1 MSGGWLH
8 LLATVT
14 LGPLLLV
21 QGRHVRGSIE
31 KLPEPPGARE
41 GRAGR
46 GPHLRVLFVGD
57 SSAVGVGVSTL
68 DDALPGRVVAGLASD
83 HETDWRLIGRTGAT
97 TRDTLARLSREAAG
111 SFDIAVTALGVND
124 VTRGRS
130 LDGWLE
136 EQAALV
142 TLLEE
147 RYAVRRT
154 MLSGLPPVHRFPALP
169 QPLRWYLG
177 AQTRRFD
184 RALARLAEGRRGCT
198 HVPISDQTGDAGS
211 DAMASDGF
219 HPGPRIYARWAE
231 LVVEGIRRQETK

>member
-8 LLATVT
+8 LAATVA
-14 LGPLLLV
+14 LGPLLLI
-21 QGRHVRGSIE
+21 QGRRVRRSIQ

-41 GRAGR
+41 GRVGR

-68 DDALPGRVVAGLASD
+68 DEALPGQVVVGLASGHD
-83 HETDWRLIGRTGAT
+83 TDWRLIGRTGAT
-97 TRDTLARLSREAAG
+97 TRDTLTRLSEEPAE

-124 VTRGRS
+124 VTRRCS

-142 TLLEE
+142 DLLEQ
-147 RYAVRRT
+147 RYGVRRT

-184 RALARLAEGRRGCT
+184 RSLARFAAGRPCCT
-198 HVPISDQTGDAGS
+198 HVPISEETGDTGI

-231 LVVEGIRRQETK
+231 LVVEAIRREAR